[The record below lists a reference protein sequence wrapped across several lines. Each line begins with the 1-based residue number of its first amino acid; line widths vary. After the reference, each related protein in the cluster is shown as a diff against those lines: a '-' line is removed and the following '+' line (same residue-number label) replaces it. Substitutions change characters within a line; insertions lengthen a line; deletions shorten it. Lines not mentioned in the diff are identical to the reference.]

1 MSINFPTATK
11 MKSIGFL
18 VRADLEQKVK
28 IIAKQKEVTA
38 SDVYRAFLEAGYLQ
52 YQNDLQR
59 NSRVSQ
65 QT

>member
-1 MSINFPTATK
+1 MAISFPTTTK

-28 IIAKQKEVTA
+28 IIAEEKQVTA

-52 YQNDLQR
+52 YQTDLKR
-59 NSRVSQ
+59 TSGVSQ
-65 QT
+65 QA

>member
-1 MSINFPTATK
+1 

-28 IIAKQKEVTA
+28 IIAEEKHVTA

-52 YQNDLQR
+52 YQTDLKR
-59 NSRVSQ
+59 TSGVSQ
-65 QT
+65 QA